1 MKFSAQFDLSGFDL
15 KLFKRKMLNWTSQF
29 GIFAYLDN
37 NEYPNLLNRYELLVG
52 AGASRQ
58 YRTAAALQSV
68 FGSRWLFGHINYDY
82 KNVLVADLGSSG
94 TALLEN
100 EDLHF
105 FEPEIV
111 AYIPFGTT
119 RLHLDSELIPVEQ
132 VFEAIIHCEDET
144 LQWRPPQLQF
154 HRILSSREYQERV
167 AIVQEHIRKGDCYE
181 LNLCVA
187 SYARECDINI
197 PALFQILNHQN
208 PAPFAALYQ
217 YEHFAALCSSPER
230 FLAKQ
235 GRHLLAQPMKGTIRR
250 SADPIEDEALK
261 QQLQSDV
268 KERAE
273 NLMIADLM
281 RNDLAISCRTGSI
294 AVPELLRVYSFPTL
308 HTMISSITG
317 TLKDEKSALQ
327 ALLSAFPMGSMTG
340 APKRIVMEIIDAIE
354 PARRELYSGCIGY
367 CNPAG
372 DFDFNVVIRSL
383 LYNRQ
388 TRTLSYQTG
397 GAITID
403 SVADKEWDEV
413 QLKAVALERLFNP
426 S

>member
-1 MKFSAQFDLSGFDL
+1 
-15 KLFKRKMLNWTSQF
+15 MLNWTSQF

-82 KNVLVADLGSSG
+82 KNVLVAELGSSG

-119 RLHLDSELIPVEQ
+119 SLHLDTQLIPVEQ
-132 VFEAIIHCEDET
+132 VFEDIKHCEDET
-144 LQWRPPQLQF
+144 QQWRPPQLQF
-154 HRILSSREYQERV
+154 HRILSSRQYQERV

-230 FLAKQ
+230 FWPNR
-235 GRHLLAQPMKGTIRR
+235 GVI
-250 SADPIEDEALK
+250 
-261 QQLQSDV
+261 
-268 KERAE
+268 
-273 NLMIADLM
+273 
-281 RNDLAISCRTGSI
+281 CW
-294 AVPELLRVYSFPTL
+294 
-308 HTMISSITG
+308 
-317 TLKDEKSALQ
+317 
-327 ALLSAFPMGSMTG
+327 LSP
-340 APKRIVMEIIDAIE
+340 
-354 PARRELYSGCIGY
+354 
-367 CNPAG
+367 
-372 DFDFNVVIRSL
+372 
-383 LYNRQ
+383 
-388 TRTLSYQTG
+388 
-397 GAITID
+397 
-403 SVADKEWDEV
+403 
-413 QLKAVALERLFNP
+413 
-426 S
+426 